1 MSFSDNAKRLLRPG
15 DHLDYLNMKS
25 VRPSVPAVCV
35 EEGGGL

>member
-1 MSFSDNAKRLLRPG
+1 MSFSDNAKRLLGRG